1 MIPMKSGFSKRLFD
15 ILVSLTWLVILILP
29 FLIIGLAIK
38 LEDKGPVFF
47 RHRRVGQGGVPFY
60 LLKFRSMKVLR
71 AAQEGLFEPGNTS
84 RITKVGRFLR
94 KTKIDEL
101 PQLINVLR
109 GEMSIVGPRPE
120 VQRWVDVYPE
130 RWARVLTVKP
140 GITDKASITYMNEE
154 SVLSKA
160 EDPEEVYR
168 DKILPHKLELCEEY
182 VSNRSFSEDMMV
194 IFSTVSLI
202 LAKMFRTSR

>member
-1 MIPMKSGFSKRLFD
+1 MKSGFYKRLFD
-15 ILVSLTWLVILILP
+15 ILVSLTLLVILILP
-29 FLIIGLAIK
+29 FLVIGLVIK
-38 LEDKGPVFF
+38 LEDRGPVFF

-140 GITDKASITYMNEE
+140 GITDKASLTYMNEE
-154 SVLSKA
+154 SILSKA
-160 EDPEEVYR
+160 EDPEVVYR

-182 VSNRSFSEDMMV
+182 VSNCSFAEDMMV

-202 LAKMFRTSR
+202 LVRMFRSSR